1 MITAYLAAAALA
13 LTATSQIQPVHPF
26 PRRALAVRAAAQPP
40 SEFVRPMGIAALG
53 RKVTR
58 KDIDATADEF
68 AALAARF
75 DLESLGS
82 LSANVSLSVVDKRRM
97 RVRAKGTMSA
107 SDVVVRGVMGST
119 PSILQVDGVPFETFF
134 AEDEEGGG
142 TFDSDEDYSYDEPI
156 DNGQVDLG
164 ELVAQH
170 LYLHLS
176 FAEQARN
183 REFETDSAAGT
194 IVFDTDADADS

>member
-1 MITAYLAAAALA
+1 
-13 LTATSQIQPVHPF
+13 
-26 PRRALAVRAAAQPP
+26 
-40 SEFVRPMGIAALG
+40 MGIAALG

-58 KDIDATADEF
+58 KDIDATADEC

-142 TFDSDEDYSYDEPI
+142 TFDSDEDDSYDEPI